1 MAPRKPK
8 GGGARGG
15 PQNYEGSTTRVPQ
28 EPSSTLPPAVSTRSS
43 RQTQLQSLHPWEGG
57 GFGKPEPGRTIY
69 TSANMASRSRPRGGQ
84 PRDNSLDAHEETNMW
99 NKIMQDLRDKAKPNN
114 DRQRELAKQ
123 ITEMEEAIS
132 KKSARK
138 SDFIF
143 CIEGLRIAETR
154 LQSTWRASWDSKVC
168 CSLIIHI
175 HLFTFSSISCISPNE
190 LCTCSLLYW
199 PVPKLA
205 FHQYNFMGTELAGIY
220 IAFILGD

>member
-1 MAPRKPK
+1 
-8 GGGARGG
+8 
-15 PQNYEGSTTRVPQ
+15 
-28 EPSSTLPPAVSTRSS
+28 
-43 RQTQLQSLHPWEGG
+43 
-57 GFGKPEPGRTIY
+57 
-69 TSANMASRSRPRGGQ
+69 
-84 PRDNSLDAHEETNMW
+84 MW

-143 CIEGLRIAETR
+143 CVEGSRIAETR
-154 LQSTWRASWDSKVC
+154 LQSTWRASWDLKIC

-205 FHQYNFMGTELAGIY
+205 FHQYNFMGTELAGIC
-220 IAFILGD
+220 IVFILGD